1 MSIEQQILSG
11 PLPAARV
18 WRPSGAGAVVSFE
31 GVVRA
36 TEAGHQ
42 LAGLDYEVYE
52 PMTSRQ
58 MYRLAEATCSQF
70 RLIALAVVHSEG
82 FVAVGACS
90 FRLWTAAAH
99 RQPALAAQDHFIDVM
114 KREVPIWKHPIW
126 ASETAPTPQTQTEV
140 SCDKL

>member
-1 MSIEQQILSG
+1 MKIEQHIIEG
-11 PLPAARV
+11 PLAALAA
-18 WRPSGAGAVVSFE
+18 WRPAGAGAVVRFD

-52 PMTSRQ
+52 PMTSRH
-58 MYRLAEATCSQF
+58 MYRLAEATCSRF
-70 RLIALAVVHSEG
+70 RLIALAVLHSEG
-82 FVAVGACS
+82 FVAVGECS

-99 RQPALAAQDHFIDVM
+99 RQPALAAQDHFIDAM

-126 ASETAPTPQTQTEV
+126 ASETVPSPSTQTEV
-140 SCDKL
+140 SCDKF